1 MHNHTANSRAP
12 LIRLTLSMSVA
23 GWFGLGVT
31 SPACRAADVPPA
43 PDQAVMAHREALQND
58 RDSPVLGDPHG
69 DVTIVEFFDYACS
82 YCKVIEPRLQSA
94 LRSDPHVK
102 LVLKEFPILTPE
114 SLIAARASLA
124 SRRQHRYQEFH
135 QALMAYRG
143 PWEEEA
149 IFTTARSVGLNIE
162 RLRQDMAAPG
172 IANEII
178 ENFNLARG
186 LRIFQTPAFIVGDHI
201 LTGPSAQIDFP
212 AVIGEARRQRLGRAI
227 LRSATALSG

>member
-1 MHNHTANSRAP
+1 MGNDTSNRPGPHFSV
-12 LIRLTLSMSVA
+12 TLGMTLAS
-23 GWFGLGVT
+23 WFGLGVT
-31 SPACRAADVPPA
+31 APACRAADIPSA
-43 PDQAVMAHREALQND
+43 PDQAVIAHREALQND
-58 RDSPVLGDPHG
+58 HDSPVLGDPHG

-82 YCKVIEPRLQSA
+82 YCKAVEPRLESA

-124 SRRQHRYQEFH
+124 SRRQHKYQEFH

-143 PWEEEA
+143 PWEEDA
-149 IFTTARSVGLNIE
+149 IFSTAKSVGLNIE
-162 RLRQDMAAPG
+162 RLRHDMAAPG

-212 AVIGEARRQRLGRAI
+212 AVIGEARRQRLGRAVHH
-227 LRSATALSG
+227 SETALSG